1 MQSMKHILCRYAAY
15 ARGVLVLAC
24 AACVLSSGS
33 LLHAAPSKAGAFKRS
48 GLNSKVEAA
57 IDAFRASVPETMD
70 RGDVPGAAIA
80 LVDGQGVLWVEGF
93 GQTGGRGRQAVTPD
107 TPFLICGLSKLVTAT
122 TAMLAVQEG
131 LVSLD
136 EPIAAYLPGFT
147 VNSRYEEHPERKIT
161 LRRLLDGTAGLPLE
175 APLGNYFEPSST
187 ASFEDHAKSVF
198 GSWLV
203 YPVGA
208 ATSYTS
214 TSPDLAAYVIQVVSG
229 MPYERYVQEKLFTPL
244 GMSNSTLDRDEI
256 LKNKARAIGHMMGMA
271 RLAPVYP
278 GIASGGMYSTA
289 HDLARLIQL
298 HMNRGTID
306 GRRILDEALIDA
318 MHKPVG
324 IIRQNPDV
332 YYAMAIHIDKR
343 APERTEQLRWHE
355 GWGFGFTTMLHW
367 YPEHRIGVVVLTNKL
382 PHPVLGDLGLSLTD
396 SFLRDKLVAKVAPQ
410 PEPDTSGC
418 LPTWWGW
425 PGHEPTPYQR
435 SWRKYCGTHN
445 LRFTEYDL
453 EWWARLAIFIKG
465 RGEFTPRIKVHEE
478 DGYLCITE
486 SEFFDKVG
494 LGRHVEERLQE
505 VKPGL
510 FAAKSGMTL
519 DFTGDIPTWRNYR
532 LNKG

>member
-1 MQSMKHILCRYAAY
+1 MQSMKHVLYRYAAN
-15 ARGVLVLAC
+15 ARVVLLLAF
-24 AACVLSSGS
+24 AAFVFSAGS
-33 LLHAAPSKAGAFKRS
+33 PLRAEPSKAEGLKRA
-48 GLNSKVEAA
+48 GLDRRIEAA
-57 IDAFRASVPETMD
+57 IDAFGASVPEIMD
-70 RGDVPGAAIA
+70 RGGVPGAATS
-80 LVDGQGVLWVEGF
+80 LVDDQGVLWAQGF
-93 GQTGGRGRQAVTPD
+93 GKTGGRGRQPVTAD
-107 TPFLICGLSKLVTAT
+107 TPFLICGLSKLITAT
-122 TAMLAVQEG
+122 TVMLAVQDG

-136 EPIAAYLPGFT
+136 EPITTYLPEFRIH
-147 VNSRYEEHPERKIT
+147 SRYEENPERKIT
-161 LRRLLDGTAGLPLE
+161 LRRLLDNTAGLPLE

-187 ASFEDHAKSVF
+187 ASFEDHVKSVF

-203 YPVGA
+203 YPVGSS
-208 ATSYTS
+208 TSYGS
-214 TSPDLAAYVIQVVSG
+214 SSPDLAAYVIQVVSG
-229 MPYERYVQEKLFTPL
+229 VPYERYVKEKLFTPL
-244 GMSNSTLDRDEI
+244 GMSASTLDRDEI
-256 LKNKARAIGHMMGMA
+256 LKNKNRAIGHMMGMS

-278 GIASGGMYSTA
+278 GLASGGMYSTA
-289 HDLARLIQL
+289 RDLARFVQL
-298 HMNRGTID
+298 HINRGTLD
-306 GRRILDEALIDA
+306 GRRILDETLIDA
-318 MHKPVG
+318 IHKPVG

-332 YYAMAIHIDKR
+332 YYGMAIHIDKR

-367 YPEHRIGVVVLTNKL
+367 YPEYRLGVVVLTNKL

-396 SFLRDKLVAKVAPQ
+396 SLIRDKLVAKVAPQ

-425 PGHEPTPYQR
+425 PAHEPTPYQR

-453 EWWARLAIFIKG
+453 EWWGRLAIFIKG

-510 FAAKSGMTL
+510 FAAQSGMTL
-519 DFTGDIPTWRNYR
+519 DFTQDIPTWRNYR
-532 LNKG
+532 LSKG